1 MNNIMI
7 KKENYDFYI
16 APCGCGGKAI
26 LYTDSCQYLVACTEC
41 GIETPYTEEKEEAV
55 KIWNRAMNNAK
66 NK

>member
-7 KKENYDFYI
+7 EKENYDFYI
-16 APCGCGGKAI
+16 APCGCGGKAV

-41 GIETPYTEEKEEAV
+41 GIETPYTEEKEEAIE
-55 KIWNRAMNNAK
+55 IWNRAMNNAK